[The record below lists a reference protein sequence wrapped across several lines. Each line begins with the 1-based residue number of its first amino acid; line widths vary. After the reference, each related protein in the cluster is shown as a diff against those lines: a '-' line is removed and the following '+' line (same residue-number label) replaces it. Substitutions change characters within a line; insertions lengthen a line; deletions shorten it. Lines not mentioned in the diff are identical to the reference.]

1 MLIFKLIFNILLLIV
16 ITSFSVKNMAPIEI
30 TYYDWNFH
38 SHTAHISLL
47 YVILSSFLIGYF
59 LGKLN
64 TVFGCMRLK
73 SNLRTSGKTI
83 ESLNQ
88 ELGKH
93 REKEAASA

>member
-1 MLIFKLIFNILLLIV
+1 MV
-16 ITSFSVKNMAPIEI
+16 PVEI

-38 SHTAHISLL
+38 SHTTHISLL

-59 LGKLN
+59 LAKLN
-64 TVFGCMRLK
+64 TVFGSIKLK
-73 SNLRTSGKTI
+73 SNLRKSDKTI

-93 REKEAASA
+93 RAKEAASA